1 MIYLC
6 GIKSIEGKVMTK
18 TAFYQRNYSKTLV
31 LGLIVTSGC

>member
-6 GIKSIEGKVMTK
+6 GIKSIEGKIMTK
-18 TAFYQRNYSKTLV
+18 KAIYQANHSKTLV